1 MVSED
6 SYETLGLVK
15 DGLFKMRDRAGFERA
30 MALFKDGEVIASF
43 TPATEKAWRSLQ
55 ANRFMWK
62 VFELIAAETGHTK
75 DEIHDWMCQK
85 FLTYAVDVVDPQTGE
100 VTTVKVTR
108 GTSRLKTD
116 EHARFLDEVLQWA
129 GEFLGMELPS
139 REAA

>member
-1 MVSED
+1 MGQE
-6 SYETLGLVK
+6 SYETLGVVTN
-15 DGLFKMRDRAGFERA
+15 GLFKMRDRAGFERA

-43 TPATEKAWRSLQ
+43 TPSSEKAWRSLK

-85 FLTYAVDVVDPQTGE
+85 FLTYPVDVVDPQTGV
-100 VTTVKVTR
+100 VTVIEVTR
-108 GTSRLKTD
+108 GTSRLKTH

-129 GEFLGMELPS
+129 GEFLGMEMPE
-139 REAA
+139 RDAA